1 MKYFIIFLLGA
12 ALGSLATVISQ
23 PTFTCVLTNLPANT
37 HNIKTDPVVEA
48 PVAVLPSIKK
58 EDEVPAPVV
67 IKEEEINMIRQYRQ
81 DEEAITPA
89 NNMAMTE
96 ARENASGNLP
106 QLDYTAINERPVF
119 WPSAVKVL
127 VNTAVPLFEKT
138 KKIAD
143 LPLNAGDVLQLSKV
157 YGDGKLE
164 VRAKNLKFEI
174 DSKLTDFDILVRE
187 KINELAAQGNN
198 TLAPFVRPGENYVPP
213 SKPKLVAPVKNGAP
227 APTNSSSPSAQNES
241 LPIAEPDPVE
251 PATEPKSRSLD
262 DKMNALFSQGSSSA
276 EKDKTKNKNNKK

>member
-1 MKYFIIFLLGA
+1 MKYFIIFLLGV

-23 PTFTCVLTNLPANT
+23 PTFTCVLTNVPANT
-37 HNIKTDPVVEA
+37 HTIKSDPVVEV
-48 PVAVLPSIKK
+48 PVAVLPPIKK
-58 EDEVPAPVV
+58 EDEAPTPVI
-67 IKEEEINMIRQYRQ
+67 IKEEENV
-81 DEEAITPA
+81 PA
-89 NNMAMTE
+89 NNIAVIE
-96 ARENASGNLP
+96 AKENTSGNLP
-106 QLDYTAINERPVF
+106 QLDYTAINERPIF

-127 VNTAVPLFEKT
+127 TNTAVPLLEKN

-174 DSKLTDFDILVRE
+174 DSQLTNFDVLVRE

-198 TLAPFVRPGENYVPP
+198 TLAPFVRPGENYIPP
-213 SKPKLVAPVKNGAP
+213 VKPKLVVPVKNAPP
-227 APTNSSSPSAQNES
+227 APLNSPSLSPKNDPTPA
-241 LPIAEPDPVE
+241 AEPE
-251 PATEPKSRSLD
+251 PTEAATEPKSRSLD
-262 DKMNALFSQGSSSA
+262 DKMNALFSQGTSSS

>member
-37 HNIKTDPVVEA
+37 HNIKPDPVIEA

-67 IKEEEINMIRQYRQ
+67 IKEEEI
-81 DEEAITPA
+81 TPA
-89 NNMAMTE
+89 NNTAMTE
-96 ARENASGNLP
+96 ARENASSNLP

-213 SKPKLVAPVKNGAP
+213 SKLKLVAPVKNGAP
-227 APTNSSSPSAQNES
+227 APTNSPSPSAQNES

>member
-37 HNIKTDPVVEA
+37 HNIKTDLVVEE

-67 IKEEEINMIRQYRQ
+67 IKEEEI
-81 DEEAITPA
+81 TPA
-89 NNMAMTE
+89 NNTAMTE
-96 ARENASGNLP
+96 ARENASDNLP

-127 VNTAVPLFEKT
+127 VNTAVPLLEKN

-213 SKPKLVAPVKNGAP
+213 AKPKLVAPVKNVAP
-227 APTNSSSPSAQNES
+227 APTKSSSPSAQKES
-241 LPIAEPDPVE
+241 LPIAEPEPAE
-251 PATEPKSRSLD
+251 PATETKSRSLD
-262 DKMNALFSQGSSSA
+262 DKMNALFSQGSNSS
-276 EKDKTKNKNNKK
+276 EKDKTKTKNNKK

>member
-67 IKEEEINMIRQYRQ
+67 IKEEET
-81 DEEAITPA
+81 TPA
-89 NNMAMTE
+89 NNTAMTE

>member
-1 MKYFIIFLLGA
+1 
-12 ALGSLATVISQ
+12 
-23 PTFTCVLTNLPANT
+23 
-37 HNIKTDPVVEA
+37 
-48 PVAVLPSIKK
+48 
-58 EDEVPAPVV
+58 
-67 IKEEEINMIRQYRQ
+67 
-81 DEEAITPA
+81 
-89 NNMAMTE
+89 MAMTE
-96 ARENASGNLP
+96 AGENASDNLP
-106 QLDYTAINERPVF
+106 QLDYTAINERPIF

-127 VNTAVPLFEKT
+127 ANTAVPLLEKN

-198 TLAPFVRPGENYVPP
+198 TLTPFVRPGENYVPP
-213 SKPKLVAPVKNGAP
+213 SKPKLMVPVKNTTP
-227 APTNSSSPSAQNES
+227 APTKSSSPSVQNES
-241 LPIAEPDPVE
+241 LPIAEPEPAE
-251 PATEPKSRSLD
+251 PATEPKIRSLD

>member
-67 IKEEEINMIRQYRQ
+67 IKEEET
-81 DEEAITPA
+81 TPA
-89 NNMAMTE
+89 NNTAMTE

-262 DKMNALFSQGSSSA
+262 DKMNALFSQGSSSS

>member
-58 EDEVPAPVV
+58 EDEVPTPVV
-67 IKEEEINMIRQYRQ
+67 IKEEEN
-81 DEEAITPA
+81 TPA
-89 NNMAMTE
+89 NNTAITE
-96 ARENASGNLP
+96 ARENASDNLP
-106 QLDYTAINERPVF
+106 QLDYTAINERPIF

-127 VNTAVPLFEKT
+127 ANTAVPLLEKN

-143 LPLNAGDVLQLSKV
+143 LPLNAGDILQLSKV

-174 DSKLTDFDILVRE
+174 DSKLTNFDVLVRQ

-198 TLAPFVRPGENYVPP
+198 TLAPYVRPGENYVPP
-213 SKPKLVAPVKNGAP
+213 AKPKLVVPVKTATP
-227 APTNSSSPSAQNES
+227 APTKSSSPSAQNES
-241 LPIAEPDPVE
+241 LPITEPEPAE

-262 DKMNALFSQGSSSA
+262 DKMNALFSQGSSSS

>member
-23 PTFTCVLTNLPANT
+23 PTFTCVLTNLPANS
-37 HNIKTDPVVEA
+37 HNLKSESVVEV
-48 PVAVLPSIKK
+48 PVAVLPPIKN
-58 EDEVPAPVV
+58 EDEAPVPV
-67 IKEEEINMIRQYRQ
+67 IIKEEES
-81 DEEAITPA
+81 TPA
-89 NNMAMTE
+89 HNTATIE
-96 ARENASGNLP
+96 VRENSVGNLLP
-106 QLDYTAINERPVF
+106 LDYTAINERPLF

-127 VNTAVPLFEKT
+127 ADTTVPLLEKN

-143 LPLNAGDVLQLSKV
+143 LPLSAGDILQLSKV

-174 DSKLTDFDILVRE
+174 DSELTNFDVLVRE
-187 KINELAAQGNN
+187 KIKELAAQGNN

-213 SKPKLVAPVKNGAP
+213 AKPKLVVPAKNEPTP
-227 APTNSSSPSAQNES
+227 A
-241 LPIAEPDPVE
+241 AEPE
-251 PATEPKSRSLD
+251 PAETATEPKSRSLD
-262 DKMNALFSQGSSSA
+262 DKMNALFSPGTSSS

>member
-37 HNIKTDPVVEA
+37 HNLKSESVVEV
-48 PVAVLPSIKK
+48 PVAVLPPIKN
-58 EDEVPAPVV
+58 EDEAPAPVI
-67 IKEEEINMIRQYRQ
+67 IKEEEN
-81 DEEAITPA
+81 TPA
-89 NNMAMTE
+89 NTPAATE
-96 ARENASGNLP
+96 AKENASTHLP
-106 QLDYTAINERPVF
+106 QLDYTAINERPIF

-127 VNTAVPLFEKT
+127 TNTTVPLLEKN

-143 LPLNAGDVLQLSKV
+143 LPLNKGDVLQLSKV

-174 DSKLTDFDILVRE
+174 DSKLTNFDVLVRE
-187 KINELAAQGNN
+187 KIKELAAQGNN
-198 TLAPFVRPGENYVPP
+198 ILAPFVRPGENYVPP
-213 SKPKLVAPVKNGAP
+213 AKPKLTAP
-227 APTNSSSPSAQNES
+227 AKKEPTPV
-241 LPIAEPDPVE
+241 AEPE
-251 PATEPKSRSLD
+251 PAETATETKSPSLD
-262 DKMNALFSQGSSSA
+262 DKMNALFSPGTSSS